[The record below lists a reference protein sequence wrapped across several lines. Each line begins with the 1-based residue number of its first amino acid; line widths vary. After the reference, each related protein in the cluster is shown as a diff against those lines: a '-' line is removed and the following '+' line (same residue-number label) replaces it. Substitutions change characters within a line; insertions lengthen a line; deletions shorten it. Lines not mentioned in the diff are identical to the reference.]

1 MLYSIA
7 HGEAV
12 AIGTVAAARLAVRLK
27 HAPAELAT
35 ALTQALQRLG
45 LPTEI
50 PAEMEAETLY
60 AYLLRDKK
68 KAVGKVR
75 FALPFAVGDV
85 KTGII
90 IPEQDLHDLL
100 ERKQL

>member
-1 MLYSIA
+1 MPTPTR
-7 HGEAV
+7 HF
-12 AIGTVAAARLAVRLK
+12 IGTSDATPELIVRWCQQQWPTHL
-27 HAPAELAT
+27 PE
-35 ALTQALQRLG
+35 G
-45 LPTEI
+45 LLFCVPTEI
-50 PAEMEAETLY
+50 PAEMDAETLH